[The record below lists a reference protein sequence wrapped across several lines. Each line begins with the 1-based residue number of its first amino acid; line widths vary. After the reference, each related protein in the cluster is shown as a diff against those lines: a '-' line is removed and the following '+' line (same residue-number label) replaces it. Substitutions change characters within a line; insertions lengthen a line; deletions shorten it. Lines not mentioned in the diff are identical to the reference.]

1 MLALL
6 LEDEGF
12 SLAAEPSI
20 IPRRGGDNPVLS
32 FAQERL
38 WFLHQLEP
46 NSAYNIPDAFR
57 LRGRLNIAALQQS
70 LNDLVQRHEVLRT
83 GFEMINGR
91 PVQTVSELTVPLPVI
106 DLQHLPAEER
116 ESQAIHLMTDAAK
129 QPFDLSQDAVLR
141 AVLYQLSATD
151 YILLLITHH
160 IASDGWSAGILFQE
174 LAAFY
179 ESHTSNSPLTLPPL
193 PIQYADFAAWQ
204 REWFDSDAL
213 ADQLAYWQSQL
224 GPDLTTL
231 NLPTDYPRPT
241 KQTFQGARH
250 AIQLSPQLSQ
260 RLLAFSRQEGVTL
273 FMTLLAAF
281 KVLLHRYTGQAEIVV
296 GSPIANRNRR
306 ELEAL
311 VGFFANTLVLKSGIE
326 PNQTFRQYLAQVRD
340 VALAA
345 YDHQD
350 VPFEKL
356 VEVLQPERD
365 LSRNPL
371 FQVMFILQN
380 TPAEPVSLPGV
391 SFTPLDVDNGT
402 AKFDLTLAM
411 VETDG
416 GLRAKFEY
424 NTALFESTTI
434 ARLAEHFQTLLVRLL
449 DQPDQRLAEVDYLT
463 EAEQQQ
469 LLSDWNDTHR
479 PYPENETVVQ
489 LFERQVEQSPAGV
502 AVIFPA
508 GDRGKAQQL
517 TYREINSRANQLA
530 HHLKALKVGP
540 GELVGVSMA
549 RSVDMIVGILAVLKT
564 GAAYVP
570 LDPAYPRQRLEFM
583 LADSQA
589 SVVLTQSEVEAN
601 LSAYEGH
608 LIRLDRDWPRI
619 VGQSTANLEVTIKAD
634 DPAYVIYTSGST
646 GTPKGVLGLHRGA
659 VNRFRWMWE
668 TYPFA
673 ADERCCQKT
682 TLNFVDSVWEIFGPL
697 LQGIPTVLIP
707 DERVKDPDQLVQT
720 LADYQVSRL
729 VLVPSLL
736 RAILDSHPNLQAKL
750 PHLKIWVTS
759 GEALPLELLQRF
771 KAELPDATLINLYGS
786 SEISADSTYFDTRD
800 MRPHFSS
807 VPIGRPIANT
817 QLYVL
822 DTQRQPVAIGIRGE
836 LYVGGH
842 GLAQG
847 YHRRPDLTAERFMP
861 NPLWPDRDDRLFK
874 TGDLVRYLPDGNLE
888 YLGRID
894 HQVKIRGMRIELG
907 EIESCLVQHELVDQV
922 VVVASEDSAGEKR
935 LVAYLVLVE
944 PDAVSIA
951 GLRAFLSE
959 RLPDYMVPSV
969 FMLLEAMPLTPNG
982 KINRLKRPE
991 PGTNRSDFEQVFGA
1005 PRNLVELQLTKLW
1018 EQVLEVQPVGVQDNF
1033 FTLGGH
1039 SMLAVR
1045 LLLQIEQVFGKRL
1058 PLTALFQAP
1067 TVEKLA
1073 EAVGD
1078 MSAPEKHT
1086 SIVALQPGGHKRPF
1100 FCLPGNLGNVFTD
1113 LNDLVRHFDPARPF
1127 YALQDGP
1134 TNPTDIKALAAHY
1147 LNEIRAIQPEGPY
1160 LLGGICSG
1168 GVVAFEMAQQLL
1180 AAGQDVDFLA
1190 LIEPSRPGPGGIS
1203 PKIDVVK
1210 YLIQRTGQRLG
1221 RHVKTLVQG
1230 DIAEQQV
1237 FIGLKRKV
1245 VSNIW
1250 AMSHYVPKIYPGK
1263 LKLFLTPESINND
1276 AQNHRLDWCNLAQ
1289 DDVEIITI
1297 PGTHNTITGTD
1308 DAKID
1313 EVHMKVLANQLNNGM
1328 FDLE

>member
-57 LRGRLNIAALQQS
+57 LRGRLNIAALEQS
-70 LNDLVQRHEVLRT
+70 LNDLVRRHEVLRT

-750 PHLKIWVTS
+750 PHLKI
-759 GEALPLELLQRF
+759 
-771 KAELPDATLINLYGS
+771 
-786 SEISADSTYFDTRD
+786 
-800 MRPHFSS
+800 
-807 VPIGRPIANT
+807 
-817 QLYVL
+817 
-822 DTQRQPVAIGIRGE
+822 
-836 LYVGGH
+836 
-842 GLAQG
+842 
-847 YHRRPDLTAERFMP
+847 
-861 NPLWPDRDDRLFK
+861 
-874 TGDLVRYLPDGNLE
+874 
-888 YLGRID
+888 
-894 HQVKIRGMRIELG
+894 
-907 EIESCLVQHELVDQV
+907 
-922 VVVASEDSAGEKR
+922 
-935 LVAYLVLVE
+935 
-944 PDAVSIA
+944 
-951 GLRAFLSE
+951 
-959 RLPDYMVPSV
+959 
-969 FMLLEAMPLTPNG
+969 
-982 KINRLKRPE
+982 
-991 PGTNRSDFEQVFGA
+991 
-1005 PRNLVELQLTKLW
+1005 
-1018 EQVLEVQPVGVQDNF
+1018 
-1033 FTLGGH
+1033 
-1039 SMLAVR
+1039 
-1045 LLLQIEQVFGKRL
+1045 
-1058 PLTALFQAP
+1058 
-1067 TVEKLA
+1067 
-1073 EAVGD
+1073 
-1078 MSAPEKHT
+1078 
-1086 SIVALQPGGHKRPF
+1086 
-1100 FCLPGNLGNVFTD
+1100 
-1113 LNDLVRHFDPARPF
+1113 
-1127 YALQDGP
+1127 
-1134 TNPTDIKALAAHY
+1134 
-1147 LNEIRAIQPEGPY
+1147 
-1160 LLGGICSG
+1160 
-1168 GVVAFEMAQQLL
+1168 
-1180 AAGQDVDFLA
+1180 
-1190 LIEPSRPGPGGIS
+1190 
-1203 PKIDVVK
+1203 
-1210 YLIQRTGQRLG
+1210 
-1221 RHVKTLVQG
+1221 
-1230 DIAEQQV
+1230 
-1237 FIGLKRKV
+1237 
-1245 VSNIW
+1245 
-1250 AMSHYVPKIYPGK
+1250 
-1263 LKLFLTPESINND
+1263 
-1276 AQNHRLDWCNLAQ
+1276 
-1289 DDVEIITI
+1289 
-1297 PGTHNTITGTD
+1297 
-1308 DAKID
+1308 
-1313 EVHMKVLANQLNNGM
+1313 
-1328 FDLE
+1328 